1 MVNSEGE
8 DEAFRPWEQAGAVR
22 RDCEPHSGPW
32 LRAMGCVS
40 LMICTSSL
48 ALAAPYLGMPGGGL
62 VWVAGPGLLFLA
74 AGLGLGFSIVAL
86 ARRDL
91 AGMRAGRMD
100 RAGEQAT
107 RTAWACGLAGVA
119 TGLLAILAWGVV
131 LWQLLR

>member
-1 MVNSEGE
+1 MNADSW
-8 DEAFRPWEQAGAVR
+8 DDDDRPWEQPGAMR
-22 RDCEPHSGPW
+22 RDCEPHRGPW

-40 LMICTSSL
+40 LMIGTSSL
-48 ALAAPYLGMPGGGL
+48 ALAAPYVGMRGAGL
-62 VWVAGPGLLFLA
+62 VWVAGPGLLFVA
-74 AGLGLGFSIVAL
+74 AGLGLGFPIVVL

-100 RAGEQAT
+100 QAGEQAT

-119 TGLLAILAWGVV
+119 TGVLAILAWGVA